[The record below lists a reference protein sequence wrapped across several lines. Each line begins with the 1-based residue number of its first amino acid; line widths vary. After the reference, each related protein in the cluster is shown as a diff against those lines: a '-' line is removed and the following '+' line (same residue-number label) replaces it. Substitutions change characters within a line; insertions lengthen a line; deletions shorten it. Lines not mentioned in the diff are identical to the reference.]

1 MPDEHFEAPDPPL
14 SRPDLL
20 QELRLVRLRG
30 LAGLRDLRLPTLYRC
45 CQLADLIPAGAADFG
60 RPAAVAELLRL
71 AVDGLGGD
79 RTGGAAAYTFGL
91 APGTK
96 FWAAQERRRAA
107 AKVHEIS
114 VERFRKGYE
123 PKLLGYV
130 ADEILQLCAS
140 RREQARQARAAGPPG
155 IDRPPDQL
163 ARSSSTLLTQL
174 GRRRTAYPLDM
185 SLDEL
190 VRSELFVE
198 PHVSRYGAPAGSHH
212 PEPITRIVQLLT
224 AGRSCLVLG
233 EPGAG
238 KSLALYWIANECLRA
253 ELVPLALPARGAA
266 EFFGSPEW
274 DLISSGRPEL
284 ERLAIFIDGIDEA
297 VAAWERAGLPQGL
310 LSQLA
315 RFPCLITS
323 RTREFEQSAVLRQ
336 TDVAF
341 DSAYVLQGWAVHKEF
356 KEYLDRLARAGL
368 LRRHTELYE
377 TVTRSGELAR
387 LVSRPLYARM
397 LTFVGDGPAGS
408 LSGPDS
414 LYSQYT
420 VKLALV
426 ADSTLSARGCELPG
440 GALAAWKT
448 IAWLAH
454 EAGASGSAVM
464 DVGTLTDRLAVDST
478 PECAR
483 AAIEQILDTRSV
495 GDRELGEFIHYSFFE
510 YLLASYVL
518 DVLSRAESPDQVF
531 EVLRYDLNREVRHFL
546 VAQLRTSGR
555 RHTAAVL
562 ADALS
567 RIGAVERPDDER
579 LSASNLLVYLLS
591 RAFDGSVPVLE
602 RILAT
607 ERDDFLRIAILWALC
622 HLGSAPA
629 LEQFHGLLE
638 NSPTWRALCRGYVLY
653 YYGDIPREHG
663 PPYIDAPPY
672 VPHLQTQERVLSML
686 ARSDFRATVR
696 PERRFI
702 DVYTFLDILR
712 VRATP
717 VAEQVRPL
725 LDTVVGELEE
735 DGVATELVERLRSL
749 ATGS

>member
-1 MPDEHFEAPDPPL
+1 MPDELFEAPDPPL

-20 QELRLVRLRG
+20 EELKLVRVRG

-45 CQLADLIPAGAADFG
+45 CQLADLIPADAADIG
-60 RPAAVAELLRL
+60 RPEAIARLLQM
-71 AVDGLGGD
+71 AVDKLGGD
-79 RTGGAAAYTFGL
+79 RTGGAASYTFGL
-91 APGTK
+91 VPGTK

-107 AKVHEIS
+107 AGMHNIS

-130 ADEILQLCAS
+130 ADEILQLCAT
-140 RREQARQARAAGPPG
+140 RREQARKARASAAPG
-155 IDRPPDQL
+155 TDRPADLL
-163 ARSSSTLLTQL
+163 AQSSATLLTQL

-190 VRSELFVE
+190 VRLELFVE
-198 PHVSRYGAPAGSHH
+198 PRVAGYGTPAGSRH
-212 PEPITRIVQLLT
+212 PEPITRIVQLLND
-224 AGRSCLVLG
+224 GRSCLLLG

-238 KSLALYWIANECLRA
+238 KSLALYWIANECLQAGR
-253 ELVPLALPARGAA
+253 VPLALPARGAA
-266 EFFGSPEW
+266 EFFGSREW
-274 DLISSGRPEL
+274 ELISSGRPG
-284 ERLAIFIDGIDEA
+284 RLAIFIDGIDEA
-297 VAAWERAGLPQGL
+297 LAAWERAGLPPGM

-341 DSAYVLQGWAVHKEF
+341 DSAYVLQAWAVHKEF
-356 KEYLDRLARAGL
+356 REYLERLAQAGL

-377 TVTRSGELAR
+377 TVSRSGELAR

-397 LTFVGDGPAGS
+397 LTFVGDGPAGG

-420 VKLALV
+420 VKLARV
-426 ADSTLSARGCELPG
+426 ADSTLNARGCALPG

-454 EAGASGSAVM
+454 EAGASGSAVI
-464 DVGTLTDRLAVDST
+464 DVGALIDRLATDST

-483 AAIEQILDTRSV
+483 AAIEQILDTRSA

-510 YLLASYVL
+510 YLLASHVL
-518 DVLSRAESPDQVF
+518 DVLSRAKSPDQVF
-531 EVLRYDLNREVRHFL
+531 EVLRHDLNREVRHFL
-546 VAQLRTSGR
+546 VAQLRTSR
-555 RHTAAVL
+555 QRHTARVL

-567 RIGAVERPDDER
+567 RTGEIARPDDER

-607 ERDDFLRIAILWALC
+607 EQDDFLRIAILWALC
-622 HLGSAPA
+622 HLGSPQA

-663 PPYIDAPPY
+663 PPYVDAPPY
-672 VPHLQTQERVLSML
+672 VPHLQTQERVLTML
-686 ARSDFRATVR
+686 ARGDFRATVR
-696 PERRFI
+696 PQRRFI
-702 DVYTFLDILR
+702 DAYTFLDILR

-717 VAEQVRPL
+717 VADQVRPL
-725 LDTVVGELEE
+725 LDTVVEELEE
-735 DGVATELVERLRSL
+735 DGVASELVERLRSL
-749 ATGS
+749 VAQS